1 MNITNFYHAL
11 LAAGFQ
17 LVVGLVLGFL
27 GVDPLTAVVEGGLFA
42 VGFYFGR
49 EVAQAENKFGS
60 DPWWIGFDMR
70 KWSTDA
76 IFDFLFP
83 VLACSAVVIVLILI

>member
-1 MNITNFYHAL
+1 MNVTNFYHAL

-17 LVVGLVLGFL
+17 LAVGIVLWLL
-27 GVDPLTAVVEGGLFA
+27 GVDLVTAVVEGGLFS

-49 EVAQAENKFGS
+49 EVAQAEYKFGR

-70 KWSTDA
+70 KWSTDELL
-76 IFDFLFP
+76 DFLFP
-83 VLACSAVVIVLILI
+83 VVACSAVVIVSILI